1 MNTIA
6 GHIVDVVARQIKKG
20 ILYIDGGKIVNFE
33 ASEAVP
39 DQYIIP
45 GFVDAHIHIE
55 SSMMLPSGSRKV
67 FAGGKRPVP
76 WNLRYSSTSL
86 LTVCSIHLPDGST
99 LSVEVPYNKPGQ
111 PCAPCRWIER
121 REARATDGRLG
132 GKRRTIEGRRV
143 DARWTPVE
151 GRVDNGCR
159 VMVRTSGASCPQ
171 RVDLLCN
178 TARCIEHICAMPA
191 GA

>member
-55 SSMMLPSGSRKV
+55 SSMMLPSE
-67 FAGGKRPVP
+67 FA
-76 WNLRYSSTSL
+76 RYSL
-86 LTVCSIHLPDGST
+86 PCGTVACVCDPHEIANVCGI
-99 LSVEVPYNKPGQ
+99 PGVNYM
-111 PCAPCRWIER
+111 IENGKKVQIG
-121 REARATDGRLG
+121 RAH
-132 GKRRTIEGRRV
+132 V
-143 DARWTPVE
+143 
-151 GRVDNGCR
+151 
-159 VMVRTSGASCPQ
+159 
-171 RVDLLCN
+171 
-178 TARCIEHICAMPA
+178 
-191 GA
+191 